1 MRIVS
6 IFAGRLFSFHYNDEA
21 ENELK
26 RLLNLWND
34 PEYLHNFIYR
44 HKHDIAGQSV
54 ETIVQ
59 QILDN
64 IEEIEQRLYEFATG
78 EFEKLDTFF
87 KPLDNLEYQLKV
99 LSRQKGRKNYLRI
112 YAIKIDENCFV
123 ITGGAI
129 KFTHLMEEREHT
141 INELKKLDRCKQFLN
156 EHGVFDNDSFYGFL
170 NEQ

>member
-1 MRIVS
+1 M
-6 IFAGRLFSFHYNDEA
+6 
-21 ENELK
+21 
-26 RLLNLWND
+26 
-34 PEYLHNFIYR
+34 HNFIYR
-44 HKHDIAGQSV
+44 HKHDIAGHSV

-78 EFEKLDTFF
+78 EFGKLDEFF
-87 KPLDNLEYQLKV
+87 KPLDNLEYQFKV

-141 INELKKLDRCKQFLN
+141 IKELKKLDRCKQFLK

-170 NEQ
+170 YEQ

>member
-1 MRIVS
+1 MKIVT
-6 IFAGRLFSFHYNDEA
+6 IFAGRLYSFHYNDES

-34 PEYLHNFIYR
+34 PEYLHNFIYK
-44 HKHDIAGQSV
+44 HKHDIGNSV
-54 ETIVQ
+54 EVVIQ

-64 IEEIEQRLYEFATG
+64 IEELEESLYELATG

-87 KPLDNLEYQLKV
+87 KPLDNLEYHFRI

-129 KFTHLMEEREHT
+129 KFTHLMEERKHT

-170 NEQ
+170 IEQ